1 MRCHSWTQNA
11 NSNTWHREVLREGT
25 CALEPVGERAEVGHA
40 KARVADE
47 EHAGGAVGLR
57 DPVAAVPIDGDV
69 DELERLEVDGPGPEP
84 LRQIPPDVGR
94 ELRRDAVVAGEAA
107 RPASAVLA
115 ARAHRRRRARLDE
128 EDGRQRDAVLEL
140 AAHDEADGVVRDI
153 QDAVRGVE
161 HEVLQRSSL
170 QIVRLQR
177 VGALEL
183 EVDVD
188 GVLQHARLDVLLL
201 ELSTCHGARRAAC
214 CFLVSAP
221 MDVKRQCCG

>member
-1 MRCHSWTQNA
+1 MSTA
-11 NSNTWHREVLREGT
+11 PHRHGHEDG
-25 CALEPVGERAEVGHA
+25 GGYAEVGHA

-128 EDGRQRDAVLEL
+128 EDGRQRDA
-140 AAHDEADGVVRDI
+140 ASSARS
-153 QDAVRGVE
+153 AVRATGMMQAGVGMM
-161 HEVLQRSSL
+161 S
-170 QIVRLQR
+170 
-177 VGALEL
+177 
-183 EVDVD
+183 
-188 GVLQHARLDVLLL
+188 
-201 ELSTCHGARRAAC
+201 
-214 CFLVSAP
+214 
-221 MDVKRQCCG
+221 